1 MEIKFMTTE
10 ITSQNNN
17 QTNPS
22 PRYKKK
28 APSRGGARQGAGRRK
43 GSSSKTN
50 PTKLIHEMH
59 KIMKKSYSELLIEE
73 LNKSIS
79 AGDTRLTNDY
89 LKYIGNKILAD
100 KVDVDHTTLGE
111 SLRPVYNFNKNELTE
126 WSPVYTLTNEQK
138 D

>member
-1 MEIKFMTTE
+1 MTTE
-10 ITSQNNN
+10 TTSQNNI
-17 QTNPS
+17 QTVPS

-50 PTKLIHEMH
+50 PVKLIHELH
-59 KIMKKSYSELLIEE
+59 RAMKKSYTELLIEE
-73 LNKSIS
+73 LNKSII

-100 KVDVDHTTLGE
+100 KVDVDHTTGGQAFTALFKFPQKE
-111 SLRPVYNFNKNELTE
+111 LNDWNEIPKTIKLE
-126 WSPVYTLTNEQK
+126 E
-138 D
+138 

>member
-100 KVDVDHTTLGE
+100 KVDVDHTTKGE
-111 SLRPVYNFNKNELTE
+111 SLNANFKFTQTELPDWTSIPISVTTKN
-126 WSPVYTLTNEQK
+126 